1 MATYP
6 KSDHCDGERFFN
18 PGANARPLRDVIK
31 WMRTRQRTPWPRR
44 LPLAPHP
51 APPATVDRRAAREA
65 ARRRRAR
72 RDTTIATV
80 STIVVVGALVTA
92 IVTSKGWHNVRDT
105 FFDWQ
110 AFKDAFPDVL
120 DGFWLDV
127 RIFLIVE
134 VAVLALGLVVA
145 LARSSRAPA
154 FFPFRMLAAG
164 YTDVFR
170 GLPVILVV
178 YLIGFGVPALELSG
192 VPSDPVVLGG
202 FALALCYAAYVAE
215 VYRAGIESIHP
226 SQTAAALSL
235 GLTPTQSTRFV
246 VLPQAIRRVIPPLL
260 NDFIALQK
268 DVALVSILGP
278 LEAFRVAQIEASSTF
293 NYTPLLAAAV
303 LYLAVTI
310 PMARIVDRLA
320 ARDRLLRSAGAP
332 V

>member
-1 MATYP
+1 V
-6 KSDHCDGERFFN
+6 
-18 PGANARPLRDVIK
+18 L
-31 WMRTRQRTPWPRR
+31 
-44 LPLAPHP
+44 
-51 APPATVDRRAAREA
+51 
-65 ARRRRAR
+65 
-72 RDTTIATV
+72 
-80 STIVVVGALVTA
+80 GALA
-92 IVTSKGWHNVRDT
+92 ALILTSKGWPNVRDT
-105 FFDWQ
+105 FFDWN

-127 RIFLIVE
+127 KLFVIVE
-134 VAVLALGLVVA
+134 IGVLLLGLLVA
-145 LARSSRAPA
+145 LTRSTRNAA
-154 FFPFRMLAAG
+154 FFPFRMLAATF
-164 YTDVFR
+164 TDIFR
-170 GLPVILVV
+170 GVPVILAV

-192 VPSDPVVLGG
+192 LPTDPVVLGG
-202 FALALCYAAYVAE
+202 IALGLCYAAFVAE
-215 VYRAGIESIHP
+215 VYRSGIDSIHP
-226 SQTAAALSL
+226 DQTSAALSL
-235 GLTPTQSTRFV
+235 GLTPAQSTRYV

-310 PMARIVDRLA
+310 PMAHIVDRVT